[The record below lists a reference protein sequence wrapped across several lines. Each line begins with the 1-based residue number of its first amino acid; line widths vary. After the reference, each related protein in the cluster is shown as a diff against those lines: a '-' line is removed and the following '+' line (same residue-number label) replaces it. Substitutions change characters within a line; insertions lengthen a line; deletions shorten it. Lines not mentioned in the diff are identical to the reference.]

1 MGDVSKG
8 EGRTVLFVSHNM
20 AAVKTL
26 CNNGILLENG
36 KLNYAG
42 DIQTTVNKY
51 NINTYKDKSYKYES
65 NTHTQ
70 KSFVKSINIT
80 KQSGIEAQTIDSL
93 DENYFL
99 SVKINVEDSYNLNF
113 GCTILNADNEPLIS
127 FPVFS
132 NFNSFS
138 LNEIKIRIPSEVLI
152 AGEYILQ
159 GALWTNHGGELE
171 NNECYMLIKTEPRHQ
186 LELSGGSIKG
196 KIMSSEKWI

>member
-1 MGDVSKG
+1 M
-8 EGRTVLFVSHNM
+8 
-20 AAVKTL
+20 
-26 CNNGILLENG
+26 
-36 KLNYAG
+36 
-42 DIQTTVNKY
+42 
-51 NINTYKDKSYKYES
+51 
-65 NTHTQ
+65 
-70 KSFVKSINIT
+70 T

-186 LELSGGSIKG
+186 LELYGGSIKG